1 VGLANGERMRR
12 AFVKVYGNSPQA
24 VRRIAARAP

>member
-1 VGLANGERMRR
+1 MRR
-12 AFVKVYGNSPQA
+12 AFVKVYGDSPQA